1 MSENYTTDGHTITP
15 EDATANA
22 TASGRRSIFIT
33 GAAVR
38 SPCTTLRGR
47 CLAPLIPLLPMGV

>member
-38 SPCTTLRGR
+38 FALNPGGGWGGRGVE
-47 CLAPLIPLLPMGV
+47 G